1 MRIKCVL
8 VLNKPPMYYTPY
20 MQYDKLATETALKK
34 TTEALSNKGYHVTVV
49 KKKKDALETI
59 KKLIPEKVSV
69 MNGAS
74 VTLEQ
79 IGFIDYLKSGKHS
92 WNNFHEAI
100 VKEKD
105 PAKQMKLRK
114 EAILSDYYLGSVHA
128 LIENGEFII
137 TSNTGSQLPHV
148 VFTSPNLIFVVS
160 TKKIVPT
167 FDEALKRLETYIIPL
182 ENEHMMEIYGVGT
195 QLNKI
200 VIFKNESTMIKR
212 NVNIIL
218 VEEDLGF

>member
-1 MRIKCVL
+1 
-8 VLNKPPMYYTPY
+8 
-20 MQYDKLATETALKK
+20 MQYNKLANEESLKK
-34 TTEALSNKGYHVTVV
+34 VRAGLMGKGYQVHVVKNSHAALS
-49 KKKKDALETI
+49 AI
-59 KKLIPEKVSV
+59 KEIIPEKASV

-79 IGFIDYLKSGKHS
+79 VGYIDYLKSGKHP
-92 WNNFHEAI
+92 WNNLHEAI

-105 PAKQMKLRK
+105 LIAQAKLRK
-114 EAILSDYYLGSVHA
+114 QAVLSEYYLGSMHA
-128 LIENGEFII
+128 LIENGEFLIA
-137 TSNTGSQLPHV
+137 SNTGSQLAHA

-167 FDEALKRLETYIIPL
+167 LNEALKRLETHVIPL
-182 ENEHMMEIYGVGT
+182 ENEHMLDLYGVGT

-200 VIFKNESTMIKR
+200 VIFKNESSMTKR
-212 NVNIIL
+212 KVTIIL